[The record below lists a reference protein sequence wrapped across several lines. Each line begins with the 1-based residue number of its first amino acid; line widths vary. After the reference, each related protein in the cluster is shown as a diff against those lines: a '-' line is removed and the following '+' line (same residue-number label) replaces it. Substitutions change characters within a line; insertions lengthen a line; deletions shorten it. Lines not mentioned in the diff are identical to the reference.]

1 MWWDKDGLTSGGAE
15 CAPVRVFLAPSF
27 CVFMCRLLSRQGL
40 WNSGVLRVIWRS
52 AAGVLL
58 LAIVSCLG
66 VIPQK
71 ERMSPMHMVAGK
83 LGLWRK
89 RGISS
94 PGVDCE
100 GARAACP
107 ARRWGVGALCWV
119 TLGSP
124 SCFLF
129 FAVTCFVCAVTR
141 NFACL
146 ACVGCGHKPLLVLL
160 LRLHSC
166 PRDP

>member
-66 VIPQK
+66 VIPRK

-107 ARRWGVGALCWV
+107 ARRWGGGGAL
-119 TLGSP
+119 LGYSWQSFVLPILCCDLLCLRCYKKFRMP
-124 SCFLF
+124 SM
-129 FAVTCFVCAVTR
+129 R
-141 NFACL
+141 R
-146 ACVGCGHKPLLVLL
+146 
-160 LRLHSC
+160 LRA
-166 PRDP
+166 